1 MKVYQRFSN
10 SSKFVNRE
18 DFSGL
23 ASTQTPNKDTSFR
36 ACYVFANIFT
46 IRVNYYGRFVTKTFL
61 IRHKYPGNL
70 GL

>member
-23 ASTQTPNKDTSFR
+23 ASTQIPNKDTSLR
-36 ACYVFANIFT
+36 ACYVFANCFCITYLIF
-46 IRVNYYGRFVTKTFL
+46 V
-61 IRHKYPGNL
+61 
-70 GL
+70 